1 MEIIKGDLN
10 FLLNVL
16 EKQQATVAES
26 QVEEQVKAIL
36 KDVQVHGD
44 EALRRYTETFDKIYL
59 ETFKL
64 SEAEVETAY
73 QNTAPNLLSALE
85 TAKANIE
92 SFHLKQKQTGF
103 IDAEKP
109 GVIRGQLV
117 LPIETVGIY
126 VPGGTARY
134 PSSVLMNAIPAKIA
148 GVKRIVMVTPADPA
162 GLPNSLLAAAK
173 IAGVD
178 EVYQIGGAQAIA
190 ALAYGTKSIPK
201 VDKIVGPGNIYVA
214 TAKKILFGQVAI
226 DMIAGPS
233 EVVVLADEQANP
245 AYIAADLLAQAEHD
259 VLARSILISTS
270 EKVALAVRT
279 ALEQQLSTLP
289 RAAIARQ
296 ALENH
301 GALLVVEDEATQ
313 FDLMNEIAPEH
324 LEIQLKDPMSHLN
337 QVKHAGSVFLGAYAS
352 EPLGDYLAGPN
363 HVLPTS
369 GTARF
374 FSPLGVED
382 FIKRTAFLSYTKEA
396 LAKEKGA
403 VMDLALEEGLDAHA
417 RAIQVRFEA
426 LDE

>member
-10 FLLNVL
+10 FLLDTL
-16 EKQQATVAES
+16 EKQQAAVEED
-26 QVEEQVKAIL
+26 QVEAQVKAIL
-36 KDVQVHGD
+36 KEVQINGD
-44 EALRRYTETFDKIYL
+44 EAVRRYTETFDKIKL
-59 ETFKL
+59 TNFKL
-64 SEAEVETAY
+64 SEAEIETAY
-73 QNTAPNLLSALE
+73 QNTAPNLLRALE
-85 TAKANIE
+85 AAKENIE

-103 IDAEKP
+103 IDAEKT

-148 GVKRIVMVTPADPA
+148 GVKRIIMVTPADPA
-162 GLPNSLLAAAK
+162 GLPDSLLAAAK

-259 VLARSILISTS
+259 VLARAILISTS
-270 EKVALAVRT
+270 EKVAIEVDA
-279 ALEQQLSTLP
+279 ALEQQLKTLP

-296 ALENH
+296 ALANH
-301 GALLVVEDEATQ
+301 GALIVVEDEAAQ
-313 FDLMNEIAPEH
+313 FALMNEIAPEH
-324 LEIQLKDPMSHLN
+324 LEIQLVDPMSHLN

-396 LAKEKGA
+396 LAKEKDA
-403 VMDLALEEGLDAHA
+403 VMDLAIEEGLDAHA

-426 LDE
+426 LD

>member
-10 FLLNVL
+10 FLLDVL
-16 EKQQATVAES
+16 EKQQATVEEG

-36 KDVQVHGD
+36 KEVQTHGD
-44 EALRRYTETFDKIYL
+44 AAVRRYTETFDKIHL

-64 SEAEVETAY
+64 SEAEIEAAY

-85 TAKANIE
+85 AAKANIE

-103 IDAEKP
+103 IDAEKT

-190 ALAYGTKSIPK
+190 ALAYGTQSIPK

-270 EKVALAVRT
+270 EKIAIEVRAAVA
-279 ALEQQLSTLP
+279 QQLKTLP

-324 LEIQLKDPMSHLN
+324 LEIQLADPMSHLN

-396 LAKEKGA
+396 LAKEKEA
-403 VMDLALEEGLDAHA
+403 VMDLAIEEGLDAHA
-417 RAIQVRFEA
+417 RAIKVRFEA
-426 LDE
+426 LD